1 LVRTSGQNKSRDF
14 NAVQRRAA
22 KSVSRIAA
30 RFFCPKF
37 QRQHMHPNRIFE
49 ENEGSFS
56 LGHTEGSIPFTRSFT
71 YEKKA
76 FSASQK
82 VKVRT

>member
-22 KSVSRIAA
+22 MSVSRIAA

-37 QRQHMHPNRIFE
+37 QRQHMHPNRIFDE
-49 ENEGSFS
+49 KEGSFS
-56 LGHTEGSIPFTRSFT
+56 LGHTEDSIPFTRSCTF
-71 YEKKA
+71 KKG
-76 FSASQK
+76 FFCPQK